1 MRYSNMLKNRLLP
14 SLLIGFLVT
23 SLLIFLRIADPI
35 TLSTMRGAGFDTMQR
50 LWPRQGE
57 KDLPVRIVDIDEAS
71 LAKLGQWPWPRTE
84 LAKLVKELNELGA
97 AAIAF
102 DIIFPEPDR
111 LSPDRILNDPAITKL
126 LSPAALKPATP
137 FPNNDAIFASAIS
150 GRRVILAYAGGMG
163 ATSKPPTGKAGFAQT
178 GLTALNAVPSISL
191 VHPNINIL
199 EKAAD
204 GLGIINI
211 DFRRDQ
217 GTARQ
222 IPLLMSDGKS
232 YYPSLVLETL
242 RVAQGV
248 DTYVVNGAPN
258 SENVINSI
266 RVGELEIPVSDD
278 GQLTIYYSQDVP
290 ETYLSAERII
300 NGTDREALRAVIA
313 NNIVLVGTSATSL
326 QDTKTSSLGEA
337 IPGVSVHAQAI
348 AQILSSS
355 FLKRSDLNYY
365 FELLFVGMIGLL
377 ISFGTALL
385 RPMPMIVGL
394 FAIVSSLLVTA
405 AYAFRHFGVL
415 IDLTFPILSV
425 ATIYL
430 ATIAFKLL
438 VTDREGRVLRN
449 VFSHY
454 VAPSILVEIE
464 NNPQALKLGGETREV
479 TVMFVDIQNFTPM
492 GENLKPE
499 ELVATVNTLLST
511 CSAGILTHGGT
522 IDKFIGDAVM
532 AFWNAPIAQNDH
544 QYLATLAALDI
555 QKKISEFNA
564 NEINQERLKPHNLW
578 PVSVRVGL
586 ATGSAI
592 VGNMGSLER
601 FDYSVLGETVNL
613 ASRAEGLCKQI
624 GHNILIAG
632 QIQPKTK
639 SLAIIDAGAVVVRGK
654 KTKTPI
660 HAVIGDEVTAATPE
674 YKAFLNS
681 YRLII
686 EELCISKNGRIRPNL
701 IKRAKVD
708 HTSQNQFLEKLQ
720 SRISDYQKD

>member
-1 MRYSNMLKNRLLP
+1 MLKNRLLP

-23 SLLIFLRIADPI
+23 TLLIFLRIMDPI

-50 LWPRQGE
+50 LWPRQNQNA
-57 KDLPVRIVDIDEAS
+57 LPVRIVDIDEAS
-71 LAKLGQWPWPRTE
+71 LKKLGQWPWPRTE
-84 LAKLVKELNELGA
+84 LAKLVNELNELGA

-111 LSPDRILNDPAITKL
+111 LSPDRILSDPAIKQL
-126 LSPAALKPATP
+126 LGPTAINPSIPL
-137 FPNNDAIFASAIS
+137 PNNDQIFAKAIS
-150 GRRVILAYAGGMG
+150 GRRVVLAYAGGLG
-163 ATSKPPTGKAGFAQT
+163 ATAKPAATKAGFAQT
-178 GLTALNAVPSISL
+178 GLPALNAVPSIFL
-191 VHPNINIL
+191 VHPNIDIL
-199 EKAAD
+199 EKSAD
-204 GLGIINI
+204 GLGLINI
-211 DFRRDQ
+211 DFRREQ

-222 IPLLMSDGKS
+222 IPLIMSDGKS

-242 RVAQGV
+242 RVAQGA

-258 SENVINSI
+258 TENVINSI
-266 RVGELEIPVSDD
+266 RVGELEIPVGDD
-278 GQLTIYYSQDVP
+278 GQLTIYYSHNAA
-290 ETYLSAERII
+290 ETYVSAERVIS
-300 NGTDREALRAVIA
+300 GTEREALHALIA

-348 AQILSSS
+348 QQILSGS

-365 FELLFVGMIGLL
+365 FELLFVGLVGLL
-377 ISFGTALL
+377 ISVGTALL
-385 RPMPMIVGL
+385 RPMAMIVGL
-394 FAIVSSLLVTA
+394 FAMVSSLLMTA
-405 AYAFRHFGVL
+405 AYSFLHFGLL

-438 VTDREGRVLRN
+438 ITDRDGRMLRN

-492 GENLKPE
+492 GESLKPE

-511 CSAGILTHGGT
+511 CSAGILAKGGT

-532 AFWNAPIAQNDH
+532 AFWNAPIAQSDH
-544 QYLATLAALDI
+544 QYLACLAALEI
-555 QKKISEFNA
+555 QNRISEFNA
-564 NEINQERLKPHNLW
+564 DEINQERLKPHGLW

-624 GHNILIAG
+624 GHNIVIAG

-639 SLAIIDAGAVVVRGK
+639 LLAILGAGAVVVRGK

-660 HAVIGDEVTAATPE
+660 HVVFGDEFLAATPE
-674 YKAFLNS
+674 YLSF
-681 YRLII
+681 
-686 EELCISKNGRIRPNL
+686 SKNYKLIADALRNSKSGRIQKGL
-701 IKRAKVD
+701 IKQAKLFHPV
-708 HTSQNQFLEKLQ
+708 QIQFLEKLEG
-720 SRISDYQKD
+720 RIADYQND

>member
-1 MRYSNMLKNRLLP
+1 MLKNRLLP

-23 SLLIFLRIADPI
+23 TLLIFLRVMDPI

-50 LWPRQGE
+50 LWPRQNANA
-57 KDLPVRIVDIDEAS
+57 LPVRIVDIDEIS
-71 LAKLGQWPWPRTE
+71 LKKLGQWPWPRTE
-84 LAKLVKELNELGA
+84 LAKLVNELNELGA

-111 LSPDRILNDPAITKL
+111 LSPDRILNDPEITRL
-126 LSPAALKPATP
+126 LSPTAINPSTP
-137 FPNNDAIFASAIS
+137 FPNNDQTFANAIS
-150 GRRVILAYAGGMG
+150 GRRVVLAYAGGLG
-163 ATSKPPTGKAGFAQT
+163 ATAKPATAKAGFAQT
-178 GLTALNAVPSISL
+178 GLSALNAVPSIFL
-191 VHPNINIL
+191 VHPNIDIL

-211 DFRRDQ
+211 DFRREQ

-222 IPLLMSDGKS
+222 IPLLMSDGKT

-242 RVAQGV
+242 RVAQGAQ
-248 DTYVVNGAPN
+248 TYVVNGAPN
-258 SENVINSI
+258 TENVINSI
-266 RVGELEIPVSDD
+266 RVGELEIPVNDD
-278 GQLTIYYSQDVP
+278 GQLTIYYSHNAA
-290 ETYLSAERII
+290 ETYVSAERVIS
-300 NGTDREALRAVIA
+300 GTEREALRTLIA

-348 AQILSSS
+348 QQILSGS

-365 FELLFVGMIGLL
+365 CELLFVGLVGLL
-377 ISFGTALL
+377 ISLGTALL
-385 RPMPMIVGL
+385 RPMPVIVGL
-394 FAIVSSLLVTA
+394 FAIVTSMLLGA
-405 AYAFRHFGVL
+405 EYAFRHFGLL
-415 IDLTFPILSV
+415 IDLTFPVLSV

-438 VTDREGRVLRN
+438 VTDREGRMLRN

-454 VAPSILVEIE
+454 VAPSILIEIE
-464 NNPQALKLGGETREV
+464 HNPKALKLGGEAREV

-492 GENLKPE
+492 GESLKPE

-511 CSAGILTHGGT
+511 CSAGILAKGGT

-544 QYLATLAALDI
+544 QYLATLAALEI
-555 QKKISEFNA
+555 QRRISEFNA
-564 NEINQERLKPHNLW
+564 DEINKERLKPHKLW

-613 ASRAEGLCKQI
+613 ASRAEGLCKHI
-624 GHNILIAG
+624 GHNIVIAG
-632 QIQPKTK
+632 QIRPKTK
-639 SLAIIDAGAVVVRGK
+639 SLAVLDAGAVVVRGK

-660 HAVIGDEVTAATPE
+660 HVVFGDEYLAATPE
-674 YKAFLNS
+674 YQAFVNS
-681 YRLII
+681 YECIAD
-686 EELCISKNGRIRPNL
+686 ELRNSKNGRIRPNF
-701 IKRAKVD
+701 IKQAKAEYP
-708 HTSQNQFLEKLQ
+708 SQSQFLESLEG
-720 SRISDYQKD
+720 RIADYQKD

>member
-1 MRYSNMLKNRLLP
+1 MRLRRILLGLPIGMLMTATLLA
-14 SLLIGFLVT
+14 V
-23 SLLIFLRIADPI
+23 RIADPI
-35 TLSTMRGAGFDTMQR
+35 TIATVRGAGFDTMQR
-50 LWPRQGE
+50 LWPRQSD
-57 KDLPVRIVDIDEAS
+57 KTLPVRIVDIDEAS
-71 LAKLGQWPWPRTE
+71 LKKLGQWPWPRTE
-84 LAKLVKELNELGA
+84 LAKLVNELNELGA

-111 LSPDRILNDPAITKL
+111 LSPDRILSDPAIVQL
-126 LSPAALKPATP
+126 LGHAAISPSAIL
-137 FPNNDAIFASAIS
+137 PNNDQIFAKAIS
-150 GRRVILAYAGGMG
+150 DRRVVLAYAGGMG
-163 ATSKPPTGKAGFAQT
+163 ATDKPPLPKAGFAQT
-178 GLTALNAVPSISL
+178 GLPALNAVPSVL
-191 VHPNINIL
+191 FVHPNIDIL
-199 EKAAD
+199 EKAAS
-204 GLGIINI
+204 GLGLINI
-211 DFRRDQ
+211 DFRREQ

-258 SENVINSI
+258 SENTINSI
-266 RVGELEIPVSDD
+266 RVGEFEIPVSDD
-278 GQLTIYYSQDVP
+278 GQLTIYYSHNVP
-290 ETYLSAERII
+290 ETYVSAERVIS
-300 NGTDREALRAVIA
+300 GTDRDALRALFA

-348 AQILSSS
+348 EQILSGS

-365 FELLFVGMIGLL
+365 FELLFVGLVGLL
-377 ISFGTALL
+377 ISLGTALL
-385 RPMPMIVGL
+385 RPMPMIIGL
-394 FAIVSSLLVTA
+394 FAIVSSLLITA
-405 AYAFRHFGVL
+405 AYAFRYFGVL

-438 VTDREGRVLRN
+438 VTDREGRMLRN

-454 VAPSILVEIE
+454 VAPSILTEIE
-464 NNPQALKLGGETREV
+464 NNPKALNLGGETREV

-492 GENLKPE
+492 GESLKPE
-499 ELVATVNTLLST
+499 ELIATVNSLLST
-511 CSAGILTHGGT
+511 CSAGILAHGGT

-532 AFWNAPIAQNDH
+532 AFWNAPIAQIDH
-544 QYLATLAALDI
+544 QYLASLAALEI
-555 QKKISEFNA
+555 QNKIFEFNA
-564 NEINQERLKPHNLW
+564 DEINKERLMPHNLW
-578 PVSVRVGL
+578 PVSVRIGL

-613 ASRAEGLCKQI
+613 ASRAEGLCKEV
-624 GHNILIAG
+624 GHNIVIAG

-639 SLAIIDAGAVVVRGK
+639 SLAILDAGAAVVRGK

-660 HAVIGDEVTAATPE
+660 HLVMGNEVTAATPE
-674 YKAFLNS
+674 YQSFLESHN
-681 YRLII
+681 LIAN
-686 EELCISKNGRIRPNL
+686 ELRNSKNGRIQPNL
-701 IKRAKVD
+701 VKQAKSD
-708 HTSQNQFLEKLQ
+708 HPMQSHFLEKLE
-720 SRISDYQKD
+720 SRVADYQTD

>member
-1 MRYSNMLKNRLLP
+1 MLKNRLVP

-23 SLLIFLRIADPI
+23 ALLIFLRIMDPI

-50 LWPRQGE
+50 LWPRQSANT
-57 KDLPVRIVDIDEAS
+57 LPVRIVDIDEDS
-71 LAKLGQWPWPRTE
+71 LKKLGQWPWPRTE
-84 LAKLVKELNELGA
+84 LAKLVNELNELGA

-126 LSPAALKPATP
+126 LAPAALNPSTP
-137 FPNNDAIFASAIS
+137 FPNNDQIFANSIS
-150 GRRVILAYAGGMG
+150 GRRVVLAYAGGMG
-163 ATSKPPTGKAGFAQT
+163 ATAKPPTAKAGFAQT
-178 GLTALNAVPSISL
+178 GLPAINAVPSIAL
-191 VHPNINIL
+191 VHPNIDIL

-204 GLGIINI
+204 GLGLINI
-211 DFRRDQ
+211 DFRREQ

-232 YYPSLVLETL
+232 YFPSLVLETL

-266 RVGELEIPVSDD
+266 RVGEFEIPVSED
-278 GQLTIYYSQDVP
+278 GQLTIYYSHNVA
-290 ETYLSAERII
+290 ETYVSAERVI
-300 NGTDREALRAVIA
+300 NGTNRDALRALIA

-337 IPGVSVHAQAI
+337 IPGVSVHAQALQ
-348 AQILSSS
+348 QILSGS

-365 FELLFVGMIGLL
+365 FELLFVGLVGLL
-377 ISFGTALL
+377 ISIGTALF
-385 RPMPMIVGL
+385 RPMPMIISL
-394 FAIVSSLLVTA
+394 FVIVSSLLIAA
-405 AYAFRHFGVL
+405 AYAFQHFGLL

-438 VTDREGRVLRN
+438 VTDREGRVLRS

-454 VAPSILVEIE
+454 VAPSVLAEIE
-464 NNPQALKLGGETREV
+464 HNPQALKLGGEMREV

-492 GENLKPE
+492 GESLKPE
-499 ELVATVNTLLST
+499 ELVTTVNTLLST
-511 CSAGILTHGGT
+511 CSAGILAHGGT

-532 AFWNAPIAQNDH
+532 AFWNAPIAQNEH
-544 QYLATLAALDI
+544 QYLASLAALEI
-555 QKKISEFNA
+555 QNKISEFNA
-564 NEINQERLKPHNLW
+564 DETTKDRLKPHNLW
-578 PVSVRVGL
+578 PVSVRIGL

-601 FDYSVLGETVNL
+601 FDYSVLGETVNI

-624 GHNILIAG
+624 GHNIVIAG
-632 QIQPKTK
+632 QVKSKTK
-639 SLAIIDAGAVVVRGK
+639 SLAVLDAGAVVMRGK
-654 KTKTPI
+654 KMKTSI
-660 HAVIGDEVTAATPE
+660 HVVLGNEVLVATPE
-674 YKAFLNS
+674 YQSFAKDYQLIVDDLQSAKDS
-681 YRLII
+681 RIRQRLIKKTI
-686 EELCISKNGRIRPNL
+686 TYHPLQ
-701 IKRAKVD
+701 
-708 HTSQNQFLEKLQ
+708 TQFLEKLE
-720 SRISDYQKD
+720 SRIADYQVD

>member
-1 MRYSNMLKNRLLP
+1 MLENRLVP
-14 SLLIGFLVT
+14 SLLIGLLVT
-23 SLLIFLRIADPI
+23 TLLIVLRILDPI

-50 LWPRQGE
+50 LWPRHSANA
-57 KDLPVRIVDIDEAS
+57 LPVRIVDIDEAS

-84 LAKLVKELNELGA
+84 LAKLVNELNDLGA

-111 LSPDRILNDPAITKL
+111 LSPDRILSDPTIKQLLGPITINPSITL
-126 LSPAALKPATP
+126 
-137 FPNNDAIFASAIS
+137 PNNDQIFATAVS
-150 GRRVILAYAGGMG
+150 GRRVVLAYAGGTG
-163 ATSKPPTGKAGFAQT
+163 ATSNPPAPKAGFAET
-178 GLTALNAVPSISL
+178 GLPALNAVPSILL
-191 VHPNINIL
+191 VHPNIDIL

-211 DFRRDQ
+211 DFRREQ
-217 GTARQ
+217 GTARR
-222 IPLLMSDGKS
+222 IPLLMSDGKT

-242 RVAQGV
+242 RVAQGA

-258 SENVINSI
+258 SENVVNSI
-266 RVGELEIPVSDD
+266 RVGEFEIPVSDD
-278 GQLTIYYSQDVP
+278 GQLTIYYSHNVA
-290 ETYLSAERII
+290 ETYVSAERVIS
-300 NGTDREALRAVIA
+300 GTDRDALRPLIA
-313 NNIVLVGTSATSL
+313 NSIVLVGTSATSL

-348 AQILSSS
+348 EQILSGS

-365 FELLFVGMIGLL
+365 FELLFVGLVGLL
-377 ISFGTALL
+377 ISIGTALF

-394 FAIVSSLLVTA
+394 FAIVSGLLISV
-405 AYAFRHFGVL
+405 AYAFKNFGIL

-438 VTDREGRVLRN
+438 VTDREGRVLRS

-454 VAPSILVEIE
+454 VAPSILTEIE
-464 NNPQALKLGGETREV
+464 HNPRALKLGGETREV

-492 GENLKPE
+492 GESLKPE

-511 CSAGILTHGGT
+511 CSAGILVHGGT

-532 AFWNAPIAQNDH
+532 AFWNAPLSQNNH
-544 QYLATLAALDI
+544 QYLASLAALEI
-555 QKKISEFNA
+555 QTKIAEFNA
-564 NEINQERLKPHNLW
+564 DEFNQELLRPHNLW
-578 PVSVRVGL
+578 PVCVRIGL
-586 ATGSAI
+586 ATGNAI

-613 ASRAEGLCKQI
+613 ASRAEGLCKDI
-624 GHNILIAG
+624 GHNIVIAG
-632 QIQPKTK
+632 EIQMKTK
-639 SLAIIDAGAVVVRGK
+639 SLAVLDAGAVVIRGK

-660 HAVIGDEVTAATPE
+660 HVVMGDEVLAATPE
-674 YKAFLNS
+674 YQTFSKTYQLIAEALRNGKFRQNS
-681 YRLII
+681 
-686 EELCISKNGRIRPNL
+686 ISKAQANHPL
-701 IKRAKVD
+701 Q
-708 HTSQNQFLEKLQ
+708 SQFLEKLG
-720 SRISDYQKD
+720 SRIADYRSN

>member
-1 MRYSNMLKNRLLP
+1 MLKNRLLP
-14 SLLIGFLVT
+14 SLLIGLLVT
-23 SLLIFLRIADPI
+23 ALLIFLRIMDPI

-50 LWPRQGE
+50 LWPRRSD
-57 KDLPVRIVDIDEAS
+57 KTLPVRIVDIDEAS
-71 LAKLGQWPWPRTE
+71 LKKLGQWPWPRTE
-84 LAKLVKELNELGA
+84 LAKLVNELSELGA

-111 LSPDRILNDPAITKL
+111 LSPDRILSDPAITQL
-126 LSPAALKPATP
+126 LDPTTLNPSTV
-137 FPNNDAIFASAIS
+137 FPNNDQIFAKAIL
-150 GRRVILAYAGGMG
+150 GRRVVLAYAGGMG
-163 ATSKPPTGKAGFAQT
+163 ATVKPPRPKAGFAQT
-178 GLTALNAVPSISL
+178 GLPALNAVPALVL
-191 VHPNINIL
+191 VHPNIEIL

-211 DFRRDQ
+211 DFRREQ

-222 IPLLMSDGKS
+222 IPLLLSDGKS

-242 RVAQGV
+242 RVAQGI

-258 SENVINSI
+258 TENILNSI
-266 RVGELEIPVSDD
+266 RIGDIEIPVSDD
-278 GQLTIYYSQDVP
+278 GQLTIYYSHNAA
-290 ETYLSAERII
+290 ETYVSAERII
-300 NGTDREALRAVIA
+300 NGAERETLRPMIA

-348 AQILSSS
+348 AQILSGS

-365 FELLFVGMIGLL
+365 FELLFVGGLGLL
-377 ISFGTALL
+377 ISVGTALF

-394 FAIVSSLLVTA
+394 FAILSSLLLGA
-405 AYAFRHFGVL
+405 AYAFRDFGLL
-415 IDLTFPILSV
+415 IDLTFPILSI

-438 VTDREGRVLRN
+438 VTDREGRMLRN

-454 VAPSILVEIE
+454 VAPSILAEIE
-464 NNPQALKLGGETREV
+464 HNPKALKLGGEMRDV

-492 GENLKPE
+492 GESLNPE
-499 ELVATVNTLLST
+499 ELVATVNTLLSA
-511 CSAGILTHGGT
+511 CSAGILSKGGT

-544 QYLATLAALDI
+544 QFLASLAALDI
-555 QKKISEFNA
+555 QNKISEFNTDK
-564 NEINQERLKPHNLW
+564 INQERLKPHNLW

-613 ASRAEGLCKQI
+613 ASRAEGLCKKI
-624 GHNILIAG
+624 GHNIVIAG

-639 SLAIIDAGAVVVRGK
+639 SLAILGAGAVVVRGK
-654 KTKTPI
+654 KTKTAI
-660 HAVIGDEVTAATPE
+660 HIVLGEEVLAASPD
-674 YKAFLNS
+674 YQSFSNS
-681 YRLII
+681 YELIA
-686 EELCISKNGRIRPNL
+686 EELRISKNGRIRANL
-701 IKRAKVD
+701 IKQAKID
-708 HTSQNQFLEKLQ
+708 HPSQSQFLEKLE
-720 SRISDYQKD
+720 SRIADYQKD

>member
-1 MRYSNMLKNRLLP
+1 MLKNRLLP
-14 SLLIGFLVT
+14 SLLIGLLVT
-23 SLLIFLRIADPI
+23 ALLIFLRIIDPI

-50 LWPRQGE
+50 LWPRRSD
-57 KDLPVRIVDIDEAS
+57 KSLPVRIVDIDEAS
-71 LAKLGQWPWPRTE
+71 LKKLGQWPWPRTE
-84 LAKLVKELNELGA
+84 LAKLVNELNELGA

-111 LSPDRILNDPAITKL
+111 LSPDRILSDPAITQL
-126 LSPAALKPATP
+126 LEPTTLNPSTV
-137 FPNNDAIFASAIS
+137 FPNNDQIFAKAIL
-150 GRRVILAYAGGMG
+150 GRRVVLAYAGGMG
-163 ATSKPPTGKAGFAQT
+163 ATVKPPRPKAGFAQT
-178 GLTALNAVPSISL
+178 GLPALNAVPSLEL
-191 VHPNINIL
+191 VHPNIDIL

-211 DFRRDQ
+211 DFRREQ

-222 IPLLMSDGKS
+222 IPLLLSDGKS

-242 RVAQGV
+242 RVAQGI

-258 SENVINSI
+258 TENILNSI
-266 RVGELEIPVSDD
+266 RIGDIEIPVSDD
-278 GQLTIYYSQDVP
+278 GQLTIYYSHNVA
-290 ETYLSAERII
+290 ETYVSAERII
-300 NGTDREALRAVIA
+300 NGSEREALRPMIA

-348 AQILSSS
+348 AQILSGS

-365 FELLFVGMIGLL
+365 FELLFVGVLGLL
-377 ISFGTALL
+377 ISVGTALF

-394 FAIVSSLLVTA
+394 FAILSSLLLGA
-405 AYAFRHFGVL
+405 AYAFRDFGLL
-415 IDLTFPILSV
+415 IDLTFPILSI

-438 VTDREGRVLRN
+438 VTDREGRMLRN

-454 VAPSILVEIE
+454 VAPSILAEIE
-464 NNPQALKLGGETREV
+464 HNPKALKLGGEMRDV

-492 GENLKPE
+492 GESLNPE
-499 ELVATVNTLLST
+499 ELVATVNTLLSA
-511 CSAGILTHGGT
+511 CSAGILSKGGT

-544 QYLATLAALDI
+544 QYLASLAALDI
-555 QKKISEFNA
+555 QNKISEFNTDK
-564 NEINQERLKPHNLW
+564 INQERLKPHNLW

-613 ASRAEGLCKQI
+613 ASRAEGLCKKI
-624 GHNILIAG
+624 GHNIVIAG

-639 SLAIIDAGAVVVRGK
+639 SLAILGAGAVVVRGK
-654 KTKTPI
+654 KTKTAI
-660 HAVIGDEVTAATPE
+660 HIVLGDEVLAASPD
-674 YKAFLNS
+674 YQSFSNS
-681 YRLII
+681 YELIA
-686 EELCISKNGRIRPNL
+686 EELRISKNGRIRANL
-701 IKRAKVD
+701 IKQAKID
-708 HTSQNQFLEKLQ
+708 HPSQSQFLEKLE
-720 SRISDYQKD
+720 SRIADYQKD

>member
-1 MRYSNMLKNRLLP
+1 MLKNRLLP
-14 SLLIGFLVT
+14 SLLIGLLVT
-23 SLLIFLRIADPI
+23 ALLIFLRIMDPI

-50 LWPRQGE
+50 LWPRRSD
-57 KDLPVRIVDIDEAS
+57 KTLPVRIVDIDEAS
-71 LAKLGQWPWPRTE
+71 LKKLGQWPWPRTE
-84 LAKLVKELNELGA
+84 LAKLVNELSELGA

-111 LSPDRILNDPAITKL
+111 LSPDRILSDPAIKQL
-126 LSPAALKPATP
+126 LGPTALDPLTIL
-137 FPNNDAIFASAIS
+137 PNNDQIFAKAIS
-150 GRRVILAYAGGMG
+150 GRRVVLAYAGGLG
-163 ATSKPPTGKAGFAQT
+163 ATAKPAATKAGFAQT
-178 GLTALNAVPSISL
+178 GLPALNAVPALEL
-191 VHPNINIL
+191 VHPNIDIL

-211 DFRRDQ
+211 DFRREQ

-222 IPLLMSDGKS
+222 IPLLLSDGKS

-242 RVAQGV
+242 RVAQGI

-258 SENVINSI
+258 TENILNSI
-266 RVGELEIPVSDD
+266 RIGDIEIPVSDD
-278 GQLTIYYSQDVP
+278 GQLTIYYSHNAA
-290 ETYLSAERII
+290 ETYVSAERII
-300 NGTDREALRAVIA
+300 NGAERETLRPMIA

-348 AQILSSS
+348 EQILSGS

-365 FELLFVGMIGLL
+365 FELLFVGGLGLL
-377 ISFGTALL
+377 ISVGTALF

-394 FAIVSSLLVTA
+394 FAILSSLLLGA
-405 AYAFRHFGVL
+405 AYAFRDFGLL
-415 IDLTFPILSV
+415 IDLTFPILSI

-438 VTDREGRVLRN
+438 VTDREGRMLRN

-454 VAPSILVEIE
+454 VAPSILAEIE
-464 NNPQALKLGGETREV
+464 HNPKALKLGGEMRDV

-492 GENLKPE
+492 GESLNPE
-499 ELVATVNTLLST
+499 ELVATVNTLLSA
-511 CSAGILTHGGT
+511 CSAGILSKGGT

-544 QYLATLAALDI
+544 QYLASLAALDI
-555 QKKISEFNA
+555 QNKISEFNTDK
-564 NEINQERLKPHNLW
+564 INQERLKPHNLW

-613 ASRAEGLCKQI
+613 ASRAEGLCKKI
-624 GHNILIAG
+624 GHNIVIAG

-639 SLAIIDAGAVVVRGK
+639 SLAILGAGAVVVRGK
-654 KTKTPI
+654 KTKTAI
-660 HAVIGDEVTAATPE
+660 HIVLGDEVLAASPD
-674 YKAFLNS
+674 YQSFSNS
-681 YRLII
+681 YELIA
-686 EELCISKNGRIRPNL
+686 EELRISKNGRIRANL
-701 IKRAKVD
+701 IKQAKID
-708 HTSQNQFLEKLQ
+708 HPSQSQFLEKLE
-720 SRISDYQKD
+720 SRIADYQKD

>member
-1 MRYSNMLKNRLLP
+1 MLKNRLLP
-14 SLLIGFLVT
+14 SLLIGLLVT
-23 SLLIFLRIADPI
+23 ALLIFLRIMDPI

-50 LWPRQGE
+50 LWPRRSD
-57 KDLPVRIVDIDEAS
+57 KTLPVRIVDIDEAS
-71 LAKLGQWPWPRTE
+71 LKKLGQWPWPRTE
-84 LAKLVKELNELGA
+84 LAKLVNELSELGA

-111 LSPDRILNDPAITKL
+111 LSPDRILSDPAIKQL
-126 LSPAALKPATP
+126 LGPTALDPLTIL
-137 FPNNDAIFASAIS
+137 PNNDQIFAKAIS
-150 GRRVILAYAGGMG
+150 GRRVVLASAGGLG
-163 ATSKPPTGKAGFAQT
+163 ATAKPAATKAGFAQT
-178 GLTALNAVPSISL
+178 GLPALNAVPALEL
-191 VHPNINIL
+191 VHPNIDIL

-211 DFRRDQ
+211 DFRREQ

-222 IPLLMSDGKS
+222 IPLLLSDGKS

-242 RVAQGV
+242 RVAQGI

-258 SENVINSI
+258 TENILNSI
-266 RVGELEIPVSDD
+266 RIGDIEIPVSDD
-278 GQLTIYYSQDVP
+278 GQLTIYYSHNAA
-290 ETYLSAERII
+290 ETYVSAERII
-300 NGTDREALRAVIA
+300 NGAERETLRPMIA

-348 AQILSSS
+348 EQILSGS

-365 FELLFVGMIGLL
+365 FELLFVGGLGLL
-377 ISFGTALL
+377 ISVGTALF

-394 FAIVSSLLVTA
+394 FAILSSLLLGA
-405 AYAFRHFGVL
+405 AYAFRDFGLL
-415 IDLTFPILSV
+415 IDLTFPILSI

-438 VTDREGRVLRN
+438 VTDREGRMLRN

-454 VAPSILVEIE
+454 VAPSILAEIE
-464 NNPQALKLGGETREV
+464 HNPKALKLGGEMRDV

-492 GENLKPE
+492 GESLNPE
-499 ELVATVNTLLST
+499 ELVATVNTLLSA
-511 CSAGILTHGGT
+511 CSAGILSKGGT

-544 QYLATLAALDI
+544 QYLASLAALDI
-555 QKKISEFNA
+555 QNKISEFNTDK
-564 NEINQERLKPHNLW
+564 INQERLKPHNLW

-613 ASRAEGLCKQI
+613 ASRAEGLCKKI
-624 GHNILIAG
+624 GHNIVIAG

-639 SLAIIDAGAVVVRGK
+639 SLAILGAGAVVVRGK
-654 KTKTPI
+654 KTKTAI
-660 HAVIGDEVTAATPE
+660 HIVLGDEVLAASPD
-674 YKAFLNS
+674 YQSFSNS
-681 YRLII
+681 YELIA
-686 EELCISKNGRIRPNL
+686 EELRISKNGRIRANL
-701 IKRAKVD
+701 IKQAKID
-708 HTSQNQFLEKLQ
+708 HPSQSQFLEKLE
-720 SRISDYQKD
+720 SRIADYQKD